1 MESAK
6 SPIPKKARYAV
17 IQNVLLF
24 NQSSFAELIDI
35 DETGATCRT
44 LMDVDGV
51 TNLNMDIELLNC
63 DDGLHLKGI
72 SCRLIPNS
80 QEKSFSNG
88 VYEETCSLEFPEL
101 SHQKRVELKKF
112 IERSCRR
119 IQAVS
124 EAMH

>member
-1 MESAK
+1 MKSAT
-6 SPIPKKARYAV
+6 SHIPKKARYAV

-44 LMDVDGV
+44 LMDFDDIE
-51 TNLNMDIELLNC
+51 NLKMDIELLNC
-63 DDGLHLKGI
+63 DDGMHVKDI

-88 VYEETCSLEFPEL
+88 IYEETCSLEFPEL
-101 SHQKRVELKKF
+101 SHQKRVELMKF

-119 IQAVS
+119 IQSVS
-124 EAMH
+124 EALH